1 MGKDCFIKKYHAIVH
16 GNFNKEQETGIINAP
31 IGKLDAGVKRGVVAN
46 GQRSITKYRVL
57 DQVNGASLVELQLL
71 TGRTHQIRVHM
82 QYLGHPLYGDLLY
95 GIKDNF
101 ERQALNCFYLKF
113 DDPFSKCKQ
122 EITISEPADMK
133 CLWQSLI
140 SNKL

>member
-1 MGKDCFIKKYHAIVH
+1 
-16 GNFNKEQETGIINAP
+16 
-31 IGKLDAGVKRGVVAN
+31 
-46 GQRSITKYRVL
+46 
-57 DQVNGASLVELQLL
+57 
-71 TGRTHQIRVHM
+71 M